1 MADVLIDTHFL
12 LWLRL
17 EPQKLTTAE
26 RQVLNSF
33 QSVIVSAVSLW
44 EIAILLGRG
53 RIPNGN
59 QLLLD
64 LPPALDWLPVKPDH
78 CKTLAAMPRLHG
90 DPFDRMLIAQA
101 ESEKIPLLTRDR
113 AMRAYHAHA
122 TFLP

>member
-26 RQVLNSF
+26 RQVLNSS
-33 QSVIVSAVSLW
+33 QRVIVSAVSLW

-90 DPFDRMLIAQA
+90 DPFDRLLIAQA

-113 AMRAYHAHA
+113 AMRAYHEHA